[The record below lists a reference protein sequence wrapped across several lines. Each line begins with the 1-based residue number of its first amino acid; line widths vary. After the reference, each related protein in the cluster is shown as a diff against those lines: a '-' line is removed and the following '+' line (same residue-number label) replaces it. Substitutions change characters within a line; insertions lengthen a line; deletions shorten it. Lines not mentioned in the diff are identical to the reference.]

1 MIQRMIT
8 GVLLLL
14 CLAACDPE
22 IPTLEPT
29 RTLTGPTIA
38 PSADPFIFGPPTEHA
53 GQSDMMGDINATA
66 AALPAGG
73 VLPPVP
79 VGPTSPAGAEL
90 VQIAVAEDFFLDGE
104 LYQTGAERLPGLLL
118 WGDDSPVVW
127 GDLPHRLRD
136 AGFVVLVVPLWPE
149 ATAGDLSLLLET
161 LTTGLADP
169 SYIGVIASGQSA
181 DLALIGCADDPLCD
195 TVVMLSPLNQ
205 QGLLSAL
212 PRYNPRPLLQVVTEQ
227 DADSFSVAQAVHNAA
242 TGEKMLQGL
251 NNAGRGLAILQNR
264 SDVGDLIIEWMQRYL
279 YAQ

>member
-1 MIQRMIT
+1 MILRAAI

-38 PSADPFIFGPPTEHA
+38 PSADPFIFGPPTEYA
-53 GQSDMMGDINATA
+53 GESASMGQVEATA
-66 AALPAGG
+66 AALPSGG
-73 VLPPVP
+73 MLPPVP
-79 VGPTSPAGAEL
+79 VGPSSFEGAEQ
-90 VQIAVAEDFFLDGE
+90 VQIVVAEDFFLTGE
-104 LYQTGAERLPGLLL
+104 RHQTGTERLPGLLL
-118 WGDDSPVVW
+118 WGDDAPLAW

-136 AGFVVLVVPLWPE
+136 AGFIVLVVPLWE
-149 ATAGDLSLLLET
+149 AATADDLSLLLET

-169 SYIGVIASGQSA
+169 SYIGVIGTGHAA
-181 DLALIGCADDPLCD
+181 DLALMGCADEPICD
-195 TVVMLSPLNQ
+195 TVVLLSPLSQ
-205 QGLLSAL
+205 QSLLSAL

-227 DADSFSVAQAVHNAA
+227 DEEAFTVAQAVNAAA

-251 NNAGRGLAILQNR
+251 NNAGRGAAILQNR
-264 SDVGDLIIEWMQRYL
+264 PDVGDLIIEWMQRYL

>member
-1 MIQRMIT
+1 MTQRIIL
-8 GVLLLL
+8 GVVLLL

-38 PSADPFIFGPPTEHA
+38 PSADPFIFGPPTEYA
-53 GQSDMMGDINATA
+53 GDYELTGQIEATA

-73 VLPPVP
+73 MLPPVP
-79 VGPTSPAGAEL
+79 VGTANVQGAEP
-90 VQIAVAEDFFLDGE
+90 VQITVAEDLFLTGE
-104 LYQTGAERLPGLLL
+104 LYQTGIERLPGLLL
-118 WGDDSPVVW
+118 WGDDTPSAW

-136 AGFVVLVVPLWPE
+136 AGFIVLVVPMWDEAAPE
-149 ATAGDLSLLLET
+149 DLSLLLET

-169 SYIGVIASGQSA
+169 SYIGVIGTGRGA
-181 DLALIGCADDPLCD
+181 DLALIGCADQPICD
-195 TVVMLSPLNQ
+195 TVVMLSPLSQ
-205 QGLLSAL
+205 PALISAL

-227 DADSFSVAQAVHNAA
+227 DEESFIVAQAVNAAA

-251 NNAGRGLAILQNR
+251 NNAGRGAAILQNR

-279 YAQ
+279 FGQ